1 MIGTPFVTQDEIHNR
16 KIEHLDK
23 KPWEQEARDDQ
34 GRKHFYG
41 AFTGALRESSAGYKG
56 TVGSK
61 EGFQPKTF
69 VSQRKRVRNQDQAD
83 VDDQDLKGEQADTKK
98 QDILDFMDEEDLG
111 EHHMPGS
118 AMQVNVTKSHH
129 NFFGGAGAPSAV
141 ESIKSICGQ
150 KGQEIMKM
158 IASS

>member
-23 KPWEQEARDDQ
+23 KPWEQEARDDE

-41 AFTGALRESSAGYKG
+41 AFTGALRESSVGYKG

-69 VSQRKRVRNQDQAD
+69 VSSRRDRDSAKKAD
-83 VDDQDLKGEQADTKK
+83 DVVNEKTIAK
-98 QDILDFMDEEDLG
+98 QNILEFMDEEDLG
-111 EHHMPGS
+111 EHHMAGS
-118 AMQVNVTKSHH
+118 ALDKP
-129 NFFGGAGAPSAV
+129 G
-141 ESIKSICGQ
+141 
-150 KGQEIMKM
+150 
-158 IASS
+158 